1 MFARP
6 VILGLVAMLAGTPA
20 CAEGTAIPENA
31 EIPADQLAWAT
42 ACEDWDE
49 WEKPAPPFR
58 VHGKTYHVGT
68 CGISAILVTTD
79 AGHILIDTGT
89 EGGALLVADNIAQ
102 LGFKLEDVRYI
113 LSSHE
118 HFDHV
123 GGMALL
129 QDMTGAQVLASP
141 AAAAALQTGD
151 VSDEDPQNDS
161 HRPMAPVKV
170 DRILEDNMIV
180 ELGDAR
186 LLAFPTPGH
195 TPGALSWRWQS
206 CEDGSCQEIVY
217 ADSLSPVSDDGY
229 RFSDHAFYLRS
240 YRDGLARLWINGV
253 MGCDILLTPHP
264 SASGMRDK
272 LLAGDLGAE
281 PTCTA
286 YANSITARLDARL
299 AEEAEGNP

>member
-1 MFARP
+1 MLGRP
-6 VILGLVAMLAGTPA
+6 VILGLVAVLVGTPA
-20 CAEGTAIPENA
+20 CAQGTPIPESA
-31 EIPADQLAWAT
+31 EIPADQLAWTT
-42 ACEDWDE
+42 ACKDWDE

-58 VHGKTYHVGT
+58 VHGNTYHVGT
-68 CGISAILVTTD
+68 CGISVILVTTD

-102 LGFKLEDVRYI
+102 VGFKLEDVRYI

-141 AAAAALQTGD
+141 AAAVALQTGD
-151 VSDEDPQNDS
+151 VSDEDPQHDS
-161 HRPMAPVKV
+161 HPPLAPLKV
-170 DRILEDNMIV
+170 DRILEGNMIV
-180 ELGDAR
+180 ELGDTR

-206 CEDGSCQEIVY
+206 CEGEACQEIVY

-240 YRDGLARLWINGV
+240 YRDGLARLRMNGG
-253 MGCDILLTPHP
+253 MGCNILLTPHP

-272 LLAGDLGAE
+272 LLASDVAAE

-286 YANSITARLDARL
+286 YADSITARLDARL
-299 AEEAEGNP
+299 VEEAEGNP